1 MTAMPER
8 HLSAA
13 HLDEV
18 LKAGVPYLKP
28 IEGEPAAWL
37 FVTPAE
43 GHLGLR
49 VHSPGATEAPA
60 TGLQHV
66 VSRLTHQEV
75 GRCFDV
81 VVTVAGLF
89 RTAYPLL
96 CSIADHVQCDGMSPS
111 DALRRALRDFANL
124 LKNEQGFPREREI
137 GLFGELLS
145 LKGLIQSEGAAVALA
160 GWRGPS
166 GEEHDFGLPGD
177 DVEVKTTS
185 SERRTHWIESLSQ
198 LMPTGDRPLWL
209 VSHQLTQAGAGAGW
223 RLGGLIDQVRG
234 VVGAGANRDVLE
246 AGLADWGWN
255 DDLADRC
262 GTRWT
267 RRVPSAVYP
276 VDARFP
282 TLSPKALE
290 HAGVA
295 LDRLVEVR
303 YRVDLTGLAPVS
315 APIPPLSAVLGPEEN

>member
-1 MTAMPER
+1 MTALPER
-8 HLSAA
+8 HLSPA
-13 HLDEV
+13 HLDQV

-28 IEGEPAAWL
+28 IEGDPAAWL
-37 FVTPAE
+37 FATPAE

-49 VHSPGATEAPA
+49 VHSPGMTEAPA

-66 VSRLTHQEV
+66 VSRLTHQEI
-75 GRCFDV
+75 GRCFEV
-81 VVTVAGLF
+81 VVTVPDLF

-96 CSIADHVQCDGMSPS
+96 CSIADHVQCDGMRPT
-111 DALRRALRDFANL
+111 DALRRALRDFASL

-145 LKGLIQSEGAAVALA
+145 LKGLIQSEGVAVALA

-166 GEEHDFGLPGD
+166 GEEHDFGLPDD

-198 LMPTGDRPLWL
+198 LVPTGDRPLWL

-223 RLGGLIDQVRG
+223 RLGGLIDQIRAA
-234 VVGAGANRDVLE
+234 VGAGTDRDGLE

-255 DDLADRC
+255 DELAARC
-262 GTRWT
+262 ETRWT
-267 RRVPSAVYP
+267 RRVPSTVYA

-282 TLSPKALE
+282 TLTPQVLE
-290 HAGVA
+290 HAGVT
-295 LDRLVEVR
+295 LNRLVEVR
-303 YRVDLTGLAPVS
+303 YRVDLTGLAPVPTPTTS
-315 APIPPLSAVLGPEEN
+315 LSAALGPEEK